1 MYIDMFV
8 ACMILSGKDQ
18 VRKGCAGDMKDN
30 LEDYLVKLN
39 DTDRKLISSYC
50 TMCDCLSSYLGG
62 AYEIVVHSLGSG
74 EQFIQKIVN
83 GSHSGRSETDSPDSG
98 FRTLLEQL
106 RARIRHRDLPVVY
119 YYNKD
124 RNGGMVKSASIG
136 IVGTGNKLI
145 GIICLNCYLS
155 TPFAEVLESFTVPAN
170 IVDVKS
176 RYLAVNNNGYD
187 TILSETISSAK
198 DDVMSDPDIPYKLK
212 KKEIIRRLHDSGVFQ
227 IKGGV
232 AMCAEIL
239 GVTITTIYMHIRNL
253 NAANGSTQHTDKQEE
268 PIKQDK

>member
-1 MYIDMFV
+1 
-8 ACMILSGKDQ
+8 
-18 VRKGCAGDMKDN
+18 
-30 LEDYLVKLN
+30 
-39 DTDRKLISSYC
+39 
-50 TMCDCLSSYLGG
+50 
-62 AYEIVVHSLGSG
+62 
-74 EQFIQKIVN
+74 
-83 GSHSGRSETDSPDSG
+83 
-98 FRTLLEQL
+98 
-106 RARIRHRDLPVVY
+106 
-119 YYNKD
+119 
-124 RNGGMVKSASIG
+124 MVKSASIG

-187 TILSETISSAK
+187 TILSETINSAK